1 MLLRHLATVGLI
13 FTTATAFAAVG
24 DLDELRDSGNKMNG
38 GYKRMITVIILKY
51 MLK

>member
-24 DLDELRDSGNKMNG
+24 DLDELRDSGNKNEWRLQKNDNRHNIKV
-38 GYKRMITVIILKY
+38 Y
-51 MLK
+51 